1 MRLGDSNDPRRVRS
15 SRRCLAA
22 IWEDVM
28 DTLRRFLAA
37 LLIAILSLF
46 TVACGG
52 DDGDG
57 GDDDAQVE
65 EDDGDNGDD

>member
-1 MRLGDSNDPRRVRS
+1 
-15 SRRCLAA
+15 
-22 IWEDVM
+22 M